1 MLGGINNS
9 MFFEAFG
16 GFAIIPIFVLFLR
29 WAFPSKKNHTEIA
42 RRREIKKSLREL
54 KKR

>member
-16 GFAIIPIFVLFLR
+16 GFVIIPVFVLFLR
-29 WAFPSKKNHTEIA
+29 WAFPSKKDHAAIA
-42 RRREIKKSLREL
+42 ERKEIKHSLREL
-54 KKR
+54 KKK